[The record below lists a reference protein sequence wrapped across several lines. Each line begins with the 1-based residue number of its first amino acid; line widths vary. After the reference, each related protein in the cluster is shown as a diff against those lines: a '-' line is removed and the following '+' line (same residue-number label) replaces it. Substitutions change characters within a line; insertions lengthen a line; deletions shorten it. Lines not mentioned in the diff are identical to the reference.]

1 MQNYFIA
8 IFLLGG
14 LSVYLWRGKCLIS
27 RQLVQLLADSPMC
40 NGGTSHFAGLEQ
52 DATALK
58 LYEWESLERARLE
71 VKLSGFVASAPGF
84 FYSYRHGM
92 DGSNTMPF
100 ASSGI
105 YELFGLRPED
115 VAASIAPM
123 SMRIHQ
129 GDLKSFIDE
138 TARSAADL
146 SLLQIEFRT
155 DHANKGELWI
165 ESRAMPVLERD
176 GSIMWHGFMHDITPR
191 KRTEQALLERAELE
205 QRQSQFFNVAPGY
218 FYTSVQQADGSFAM
232 PFASSGIRDL
242 FGLEP
247 QDVYHSSSPITN
259 LIHPEDRETRLLKI
273 EKSLQNLSPFHF
285 ECRFNHPCKGLRW
298 IEANSLPQRMP
309 DGGIRWDGFMQD
321 ITERKLLEEQLAR
334 REQEFRT
341 LAENSPDVL
350 VRYDNECRFV
360 YVNPLFEKSL
370 GFKLEELRGKTPT
383 QVPGLPEAEFF
394 QQRVQEVIETGRA
407 DEFEHA
413 VLTHDGMTIW
423 ALISIF
429 PEFDADGRNA
439 YVQVLSRNIT
449 SLKETEQQLENS
461 RARLRQL
468 LTHQENVHEH
478 ERMQMS
484 WGMHEDL
491 LQILASM
498 LMYASLLN
506 SGSGD
511 VHQDK
516 LVSGII
522 SGLKT
527 SIGFVRKMV
536 ESLRPTVLNLG
547 IVPALEWLVDKFV
560 GLHSDMVC
568 QLEIDEETSTMDE
581 KYYLIVFR
589 IVQEVLDLAAKYRT
603 SANANVVL
611 KCNDEGYLLTLWD
624 ASSEYNIDMYDSNFF
639 NLYSLQEQVLQLG
652 GEMVIFSAPD
662 HGLIIEARMP
672 RC

>member
-8 IFLLGG
+8 IFLLGA
-14 LSVYLWRGKCLIS
+14 LSVYLWRGKYLVS

-40 NGGTSHFAGLEQ
+40 NGGTSHFSGLEQ

-58 LYEWESLERARLE
+58 LYEREFLERARLE
-71 VKLSGFVASAPGF
+71 AQLSGFAASAPGF
-84 FYSYRHGM
+84 FYSYRHGV

-115 VAASIAPM
+115 VAARIAPM
-123 SMRIHQ
+123 STLIHRD
-129 GDLKSFIDE
+129 DLKLFIDE

-146 SLLQIEFRT
+146 SPLKIEFRAE
-155 DHANKGELWI
+155 HARRGELWI
-165 ESRAMPVLERD
+165 ESSAVPVLERD
-176 GSIMWHGFMHDITPR
+176 GSVMWHGFMHDITER
-191 KRTEQALLERAELE
+191 KRMDSEQKKSWDFLNSILNSVADPIFVKDSQHNWLFLNDAFCKFIGHPLESLMGRNDYD
-205 QRQSQFFNVAPGY
+205 FFPEYQARVFWEKDDAVLNSGVADVNEED
-218 FYTSVQQADGSFAM
+218 FTAADGVVHSIVTKKTLHISFN
-232 PFASSGIRDL
+232 GQRYLVGVIR
-242 FGLEP
+242 
-247 QDVYHSSSPITN
+247 N
-259 LIHPEDRETRLLKI
+259 
-273 EKSLQNLSPFHF
+273 N
-285 ECRFNHPCKGLRW
+285 
-298 IEANSLPQRMP
+298 
-309 DGGIRWDGFMQD
+309 
-321 ITERKLLEEQLAR
+321 TERKRLEKQLAR

-341 LAENSPDVL
+341 LAENSPDML
-350 VRYDNECRFV
+350 VRYDKECRFV

-370 GFKLEELRGKTPT
+370 GFKLEALRGKTPT

-423 ALISIF
+423 ALVSIF
-429 PEFDADGRNA
+429 PEFDADGQND
-439 YVQVLSRNIT
+439 YVQVLSRKIT
-449 SLKETEQQLENS
+449 SLKETEQQLESS

-468 LTHQENVHEH
+468 LTHRENVHEQ
-478 ERMQMS
+478 ERMQIS

-498 LMYASLLN
+498 HMYASQLN

-516 LVSGII
+516 LVSGLT
-522 SGLKT
+522 SGIQT

-536 ESLRPTVLNLG
+536 VSLRPTVLNLG

-560 GLHSDMVC
+560 GLHSGMVC
-568 QLEIDEETSTMDE
+568 RLEIDEETSTMDE
-581 KYYLIVFR
+581 KYSLIVFR
-589 IVQEVLDLAAKYRT
+589 IVEEVLDLTAKYRA
-603 SANANVVL
+603 SANANVAL
-611 KCNDEGYLLTLWD
+611 KCSDGGYLLTLRD
-624 ASSEYNIDMYDSNFF
+624 ASTEYNIDMSDSDFF
-639 NLYSLQEQVLQLG
+639 HLYSLQEQVLQLG

-662 HGLIIEARMP
+662 HGLIIEAQMP